1 MTIEPVLPSMAT
13 GARQDDTRDEERAP
27 AKAAMEVLRELIPW
41 DGYAL
46 SAWDLGTGTHRHITL
61 ASEGYQTELQD
72 HMNDAFV
79 EQNPGFRVLHTRV
92 PHALRWLDLAR
103 DWHVQF
109 AQTSSAQDHLI
120 PAGFKEGATMCLR
133 LPGGRYTGALHVS
146 WSNPAHATDEA
157 RRIIEGF
164 RPVLARACDL
174 LGDVQLGVQ
183 NLDPEAHVA
192 LVSADGAITEMPGR
206 KLGPILSDPEVLHD
220 LIREPTYRA
229 RRLLWASP
237 EGLCHR
243 IQLIPWR
250 GRTTMLVEQ
259 RIVWPFGLSSREV
272 EILRLVADG
281 MSNPQIGQELFI
293 SPRTVSTHVEHIL
306 HKLNCQSRTQL
317 ARFAVD
323 ADLLLMGS
331 SVGRTR
337 SPSGR

>member
-1 MTIEPVLPSMAT
+1 
-13 GARQDDTRDEERAP
+13 
-27 AKAAMEVLRELIPW
+27 MEVLRELIPW

-46 SAWDLGTGTHRHITL
+46 SAWDIGTGTHRHITL
-61 ASEGYQTELQD
+61 ASEGYPTDLQD

-103 DWHVQF
+103 DWEIQF
-109 AQTSSAQDHLI
+109 ARTSSAEEHLI
-120 PAGFKEGATMCLR
+120 PAGFTEGATMCLR
-133 LPGGRYTGALHVS
+133 LPDGRYTGALHVS
-146 WSNPAHATDEA
+146 WKKSAHATDEA

-174 LGDVQLGVQ
+174 LSDVQHGVQ
-183 NLDPEAHVA
+183 DLGPEAHVA
-192 LVSADGAITEMPGR
+192 LVSAEGSITDMPGR
-206 KLGPILSDPEVLHD
+206 SMGPILSDPEVLRD

-229 RRLLWASP
+229 RRFLWAST

-243 IQLIPWR
+243 IELVPWR

-259 RIVWPFGLSSREV
+259 RISWPFGLTSREA

-281 MSNPQIGQELFI
+281 MSNPQIGKELFI

-306 HKLNCQSRTQL
+306 HKLNCQSRAQL

-331 SVGRTR
+331 ALGRAHSTSAR
-337 SPSGR
+337 